1 MQMRCDAGVVVVVV
15 VCLCVVVV
23 CLFVVVVLG
32 ARVMTSVAVFAILK

>member
-15 VCLCVVVV
+15 VVVVV
-23 CLFVVVVLG
+23 CLCVVVVLG